1 VQARHA
7 DQGDHVDTTAR
18 LLAMEEIRQTKAR
31 YFRFIDTKDRDGLAS
46 VFARDAVLDH
56 TGAEM
61 DEPVRGRDA
70 IADFITGVLVG
81 VTTVHHGHMA
91 EVEITSPT
99 TANAIF
105 AMEDKLWW
113 NEGGPITTMHG
124 YGHYHEEYVV
134 EDGAWRISLNRLT
147 RLRVDREL

>member
-1 VQARHA
+1 M
-7 DQGDHVDTTAR
+7 DTIER
-18 LLAMEEIRQTKAR
+18 LDAIEAIKQTKAR

-46 VFARDAVLDH
+46 VFSRDAVLDH
-56 TGAEM
+56 TDAEM

-91 EVEITSPT
+91 EVEITSAT
-99 TANAIF
+99 TARAIF

-113 NEGGPITTMHG
+113 EAGGPISFMHG
-124 YGHYHEEYVV
+124 YGHYHEEYVL
-134 EDGAWRISLNRLT
+134 EDGAWKIALNRLT
-147 RLRVDREL
+147 RLRVDRRF